1 MSDPLQP
8 APEFV
13 VSDLDTLRVLADPL
27 RIQIIER
34 LTPAARTVKQI
45 AADLG
50 LPPTKLYYHFKQL
63 EERGLIQ
70 VVETR
75 LVSGILEKQYRA
87 TARRYHVDKTLFGPA
102 SPGGREGLHLMLTT
116 LLNDTRDDIERSVE
130 AGVVDV
136 TTPEDPGRPL
146 QRTLFLAR
154 HTVYLTPAEAEGFY
168 RRLRELLDEY
178 TTAAHKLIPTG
189 EGRQAYGLTTLLY
202 PAERPPVAPDDTG
215 E

>member
-8 APEFV
+8 APEYL
-13 VSDLDTLRVLADPL
+13 VSDLETLRVLADPL

-34 LTPAARTVKQI
+34 LTPAPRTVKQV
-45 AADLG
+45 AAELG
-50 LPPTKLYYHFKQL
+50 LPPTKLYYHIKQL

-87 TARRYHVDKTLFGPA
+87 TARRYHVDKTLFAPA
-102 SPGGREGLHLMLTT
+102 SPGGREGLHLMLTS
-116 LLNDTRDDIERSVE
+116 LLDDTRDDIERSVE

-136 TTPEDPGRPL
+136 TTPEDASRPL

-154 HTVYLTPAEAEGFY
+154 HTVYLTPAEAEAFY
-168 RRLRELLDEY
+168 RRLRDLLDEY
-178 TTAAHKLIPTG
+178 TTAEHKLAEAD
-189 EGRQAYGLTTLLY
+189 EGRQAYGLTALLY
-202 PAERPPVAPDDTG
+202 PSERSPAVPDP